1 MSDPLIG
8 KRLSNFIIEKP
19 LGQGGMAQVYHGQD
33 IKLRRPV
40 AIKVIDT
47 RLRGDPAYAKRFI
60 REASAIAR
68 WRHENIIQVYY
79 ADDQDGLYYYVMEYI
94 DGVDLADLLSNYA
107 TQQKMLP
114 TDEVIRIG
122 ATIASALD
130 YAHAHGVIHRDIKPA
145 NIFMSKDDRIVL
157 GDFGLALDMQ
167 QGSSG
172 EVFGTPHYI
181 SPEQVRRSS
190 DATAKSDLY
199 SLGIVLYEMLTGV
212 VPFDDISPT
221 SVALQ
226 HITQKPPKPRSI
238 NPQLSIETENVLLK
252 ALSKD
257 PKDRYSS
264 GKALI
269 AALGKALLSTK
280 PSQDKVLPLPP
291 MPASV
296 VSGKARPTTHHL
308 QPEAS
313 KKPRKK
319 RRFGLFLSLLLL
331 LAGAYFYADV
341 FLPKGFLSQAL
352 SQFESISLPSI
363 VTALPSDLNPIVEN
377 SPSPTATAT
386 VLPSETPQPTASPT
400 LTQTPSPTFT
410 ETATLTATL
419 AASQTPTQTF
429 TPAGTATTVPP
440 TSTPTLIPGEVTA
453 TTTPQY
459 INYKR
464 MWLYYDDYAF
474 YIYNAADTP
483 RSISQF
489 TFERLDT
496 NGSPTNTFLGWY
508 WQEFYSILN
517 KGRCMRLEIKGN
529 PNAYLDPPACKNIY
543 LSTLSYAAND
553 DEYIFWTPTEG
564 SSQFRVL
571 WLDEEMGIC
580 DIDAGFCEVFVP

>member
-19 LGQGGMAQVYHGQD
+19 LGQGGMAQVYYGQD
-33 IKLRRPV
+33 VKLQRPV

-47 RLRGDPAYAKRFI
+47 RLRGDPTYAKRFI

-79 ADDQDGLYYYVMEYI
+79 ADDQDGLYYYVMEYV
-94 DGVDLADLLSNYA
+94 DGVDLADLLSDYA
-107 TQQKMLP
+107 AQQKMLP
-114 TDEVIRIG
+114 TDEVLRIG

-130 YAHAHGVIHRDIKPA
+130 YAHAHGVIHRDVKPS
-145 NIFMSKDDRIVL
+145 NIFMSTDDRIVL

-190 DATAKSDLY
+190 DATGKSDLY

-226 HITQKPPKPRSI
+226 HITQEPPKPCSI
-238 NPQLSIETENVLLK
+238 NPQLSTETEGVLLK

-257 PKDRYSS
+257 PRDRYQS
-264 GKALI
+264 GKALM
-269 AALGKALLSTK
+269 AALGKALLNTK
-280 PSQDKVLPLPP
+280 PSRKKLIPLPP

-296 VSGKARPTTHHL
+296 VSGKARPTTHHVP
-308 QPEAS
+308 PEAS

-319 RRFGLFLSLLLL
+319 RRIGLFLSLLLL

-341 FLPKGFLSQAL
+341 LIPKGFLSPIL
-352 SQFESISLPSI
+352 SQFEAISMPSI
-363 VTALPSDLNPIVEN
+363 VTALPSSPIPIVEN
-377 SPSPTATAT
+377 SPSPTATET
-386 VLPSETPQPTASPT
+386 MLPSATPQPSASPT
-400 LTQTPSPTFT
+400 LSPTST
-410 ETATLTATL
+410 ETATLTV
-419 AASQTPTQTF
+419 TPTLSKTPIQTS
-429 TPAGTATTVPP
+429 TPLGTATIAPP
-440 TSTPTLIPGEVTA
+440 TLTPTLIPGEPTA

-459 INYKR
+459 VNYKR
-464 MWLYYDDYAF
+464 MWLYYDAYGF

-483 RSISQF
+483 RSASQF
-489 TFERLDT
+489 TFERLDA
-496 NGSPTNTFLGWY
+496 NDNPTNTFLGWY
-508 WQEFYSILN
+508 WQEFYHNLN
-517 KGRCMRLEIKGN
+517 KDRCMRLEIKGN
-529 PNAYLDPPACKNIY
+529 PNAYLNPPVCKNIY
-543 LSTLSYAAND
+543 LSTLSYYQND
-553 DEYIFWTPTEG
+553 ADNIFWTPMEG
-564 SSQFRVL
+564 SAQFRVL
-571 WLDEEMGIC
+571 WQDEEMGLC
-580 DIDAGFCEVFVP
+580 EIDAGFCEVFVP